1 LTAVAII
8 IVMNEQEIIL
18 RVLGGE
24 DNAYGQLIERY
35 QLGLVRY
42 CFTITRDVDES
53 EDIAQEAFIRAYE
66 KLNQYNPDF
75 RFSTWLYKIAHNL
88 ALKSLRRPSHLP
100 LNEDLELPADDSA
113 ADAREVEE
121 REAAIRRAV
130 FNLPVNYQAVIFLH
144 YWEYRDYCEIAK
156 IMGVPVT
163 TIKNWLYRARQQL
176 KGIE

>member
-1 LTAVAII
+1 
-8 IVMNEQEIIL
+8 MNEQEIIR

-24 DNAYGQLIERY
+24 DEAYGQLIERY

-53 EDIAQEAFIRAYE
+53 EDIAQEAFIRAYD

-88 ALKSLRRPSHLP
+88 ALKSLRRPSSLP
-100 LNEDLELPADDSA
+100 LKEDLGLATDDNETE
-113 ADAREVEE
+113 AREVEE
-121 REAAIRRAV
+121 REDAIRRAV
-130 FNLPVNYQAVIFLH
+130 TGLPVNYQSVIFLH

-176 KGIE
+176 KGVK